1 MPPLIIY
8 PNGAKISGRDKSL
21 PYRAAKS
28 RGGIH
33 ASLNRFPDG
42 AKLRR
47 GGINPSPTGRRKKIR
62 GGKMPPLQSVGVF
75 FLHRSSRK

>member
-21 PYRAAKS
+21 PYKAAKS

-33 ASLNRFPDG
+33 ASPNR
-42 AKLRR
+42 L
-47 GGINPSPTGRRKKIR
+47 SGRRDFLGRDKSLPYSERQKV
-62 GGKMPPLQSVGVF
+62 GEAFMPPLTDYPGGGIF
-75 FLHRSSRK
+75 

>member
-21 PYRAAKS
+21 PYKAAKS

-33 ASLNRFPDG
+33 ASPNR
-42 AKLRR
+42 L
-47 GGINPSPTGRRKKIR
+47 SGRRDFLGRDKSLPYRAAQKKS
-62 GGKMPPLQSVGVF
+62 GEAFLPPLQRVGVSGV
-75 FLHRSSRK
+75 HRSSRK

>member
-28 RGGIH
+28 RGGIY
-33 ASLNRFPDG
+33 ASLTGFP
-42 AKLRR
+42 
-47 GGINPSPTGRRKKIR
+47 GRREIF
-62 GGKMPPLQSVGVF
+62 GEE
-75 FLHRSSRK
+75 

>member
-21 PYRAAKS
+21 PYRVHAKS

-33 ASLNRFPDG
+33 ASLTDYPDG
-42 AKLRR
+42 
-47 GGINPSPTGRRKKIR
+47 GI
-62 GGKMPPLQSVGVF
+62 F
-75 FLHRSSRK
+75 

>member
-33 ASLNRFPDG
+33 ASLIDYPDG
-42 AKLRR
+42 GNFFQ
-47 GGINPSPTGRRKKIR
+47 GGMNPSPTA
-62 GGKMPPLQSVGVF
+62 GGK
-75 FLHRSSRK
+75 K

>member
-21 PYRAAKS
+21 PYKAAKS

-33 ASLNRFPDG
+33 ASLTG
-42 AKLRR
+42 L
-47 GGINPSPTGRRKKIR
+47 SGRRKIFR
-62 GGKMPPLQSVGVF
+62 EG
-75 FLHRSSRK
+75 